1 MQPSFGSQ
9 HFLDIPGL
17 ISLVLDST
25 DWTLLKTNIE
35 EEQEVKWHVSQD
47 SFLRWIFSCSSAH
60 SQYSLPNNYCSNKAR
75 NLISWHPLDFG

>member
-47 SFLRWIFSCSSAH
+47 SFLR
-60 SQYSLPNNYCSNKAR
+60 
-75 NLISWHPLDFG
+75 